1 MSWMALLMISAVT
14 LSLTSRGWAWK
25 YGGRRTISSKYCPAA
40 VAAGAQER
48 QRVLRGAGVV
58 AEGPGLEVGDEFG
71 GLVDDGDGPD
81 DQPHGS
87 EC

>member
-14 LSLTSRGWAWK
+14 LSLTSRWLGLEV
-25 YGGRRTISSKYCPAA
+25 RRAADDLLEVLPGA
-40 VAAGAQER
+40 VAPGAQER

-58 AEGPGLEVGDEFG
+58 AEGPGLEVGDKLG